1 MIEFRVNNP
10 NFTKK
15 LLVKSHTPIEV
26 QILCKI
32 LCMLRRDKLFFPI
45 ILSRFRLGLLRV
57 KRICFHKQSARP
69 ISIAWISASK
79 TVSNRERKNIPSKAV
94 MNKRELLVC
103 FVIAMPSFFGSSF

>member
-79 TVSNRERKNIPSKAV
+79 TVSNREREER
-94 MNKRELLVC
+94 REREYSVK
-103 FVIAMPSFFGSSF
+103 SGDE